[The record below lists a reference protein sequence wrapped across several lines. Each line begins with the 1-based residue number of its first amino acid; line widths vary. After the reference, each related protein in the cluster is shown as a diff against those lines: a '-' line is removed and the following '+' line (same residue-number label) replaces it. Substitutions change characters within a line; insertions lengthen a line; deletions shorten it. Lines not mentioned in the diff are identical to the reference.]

1 MSSGNLNSGIG
12 MPVFSRALY
21 LVPRLT
27 PIFPLKCRI
36 VSDFITK
43 IASTGNVDMNW
54 PLDGQLIIQ
63 E

>member
-1 MSSGNLNSGIG
+1 MSSGNSNSGIG
-12 MPVFSRALY
+12 LPVFSWALY

-27 PIFPLKCRI
+27 PILQTKCRI